1 MKKKYIIPIIDIT
14 DYSPGPV
21 MGAEFSIPM
30 EGDEEDEGFDS
41 EEYVG
46 SWGDI
51 WGSLNDE

>member
-21 MGAEFSIPM
+21 MGAEFSISQ
-30 EGDEEDEGFDS
+30 GGEEDEGFDS